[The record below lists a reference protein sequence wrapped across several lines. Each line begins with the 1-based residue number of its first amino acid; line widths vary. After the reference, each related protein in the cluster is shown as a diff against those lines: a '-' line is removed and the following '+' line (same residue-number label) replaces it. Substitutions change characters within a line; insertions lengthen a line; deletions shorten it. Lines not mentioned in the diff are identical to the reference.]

1 MRLIATYKAGCVL
14 AMTVALTSTFAASKK
29 EVDELMSRDGLQKI
43 SVKGIDLAYARP
55 GATLSAYQRVKL
67 DAVEVE
73 FSKSWDPIKTGSRMK
88 LSTQERED
96 IRSGVARI
104 VQEEFA
110 NELQKNKYQ
119 IASDAGPDVLRVKA
133 SIVNL
138 YLNAPD
144 GGNLGRSRTIVRS
157 AGEMTLLAELYDSAS
172 GLLLARVADRQ
183 EANSG
188 TRMQISNSVVNEG
201 EARTIAATWARTLRK
216 ALDKAQR
223 IGS

>member
-1 MRLIATYKAGCVL
+1 MRLIAIYKAGCVL
-14 AMTVALTSTFAASKK
+14 AMALALTSALAASKK
-29 EVDELMSRDGLQKI
+29 EVDEMMSRDGLQKI

-55 GATLSAYQRVKL
+55 GATLAAYKRVKL

-73 FSKSWDPIKTGSRMK
+73 FSKSWDPVKTGSRMK

-119 IASDAGPDVLRVKA
+119 IASEAGPEVLRVKA
-133 SIVNL
+133 RIVNL

-144 GGNLGRSRTIVRS
+144 SGNLGRSRTIVRS

-172 GLLLARVADRQ
+172 GQLLARVADRR

-188 TRMQISNSVVNEG
+188 TRMQISNNVVNEG
-201 EARTIAATWARTLRK
+201 GARTIAAAWARTLRK
-216 ALDKAQR
+216 ALDKAQG